1 MGGRR
6 DCFGAVGS
14 SFRARRW
21 LSLDPCGILGVTFS
35 FGVHV
40 FAGITSGLYL
50 LNDSLLSQVLYGGVY
65 LPLAGMA
72 VWSLYKAWRTDPGA
86 VPMGARPLMTVRKAG
101 STDQP
106 ERAIR
111 RCHKC
116 NDNFKPARAHHDS
129 ITGRCIV
136 KFDHFCPWVGNAV
149 GALNHK
155 FFCLF
160 IGYTLITCMTTL
172 ALFTVQFFN
181 CRAMK
186 TIYNSDT
193 HVSENEEATWH
204 EPESKKAGEAR
215 FLGIDPTHTDCSK
228 VFLGNPMVVILAITA
243 VTFLIFTFV
252 MLLDQLEAIQ
262 SNTSKIARMK
272 LRVGQGGTE
281 LERVSHDFNEMF
293 GGASPN
299 PAWHWFVPISVNFPS
314 GMEKVVLG
322 YEWDPT
328 FGDSPF
334 EEDDLVAAIKG
345 EKSTVHIDAGV
356 DEESQDASEIENDS
370 LSGRKT
376 VEMTSGKIS
385 VSRAKKRVSTKKQDE
400 VTFIETKNRLT

>member
-6 DCFGAVGS
+6 DCFGIVGS
-14 SFRARRW
+14 SFGARHW
-21 LSLDPCGILGVTFS
+21 LSLDPCGLLGVAFS
-35 FGVHV
+35 FGVHTY
-40 FAGITSGLYL
+40 AAITTGLYL
-50 LNDSLLSQVLYGGVY
+50 LNNSLLSQLLYGGVY
-65 LPLAGMA
+65 LPLIGMA

-86 VPMGARPLMTVRKAG
+86 VPMGARPLTTVRKAG
-101 STDQP
+101 SIDPP

-116 NDNFKPARAHHDS
+116 GDNFKPGRAHHDS

-160 IGYTLITCMTTL
+160 IGYTLITCAMTLTFF
-172 ALFTVQFFN
+172 ALQFFN
-181 CRAMK
+181 CRAIK
-186 TIYNSDT
+186 SDSGYEPNG
-193 HVSENEEATWH
+193 SENEEAEWH
-204 EPESKKAGEAR
+204 VPESKKSGEAR
-215 FLGIDPTHTDCSK
+215 LLGMDLAYPECSK
-228 VFLGNPMVVILAITA
+228 VFLGNPMVFLLAFAA
-243 VTFLIFTFV
+243 VTFFIFTCV
-252 MLLDQLEAIQ
+252 MLIDQMEAIQ

-272 LRVGQGGTE
+272 LKVGQGGTE

-293 GGASPN
+293 GGDSPR

-328 FGDSPF
+328 FEDSPF

-345 EKSTVHIDAGV
+345 EKPIVNVDAGL
-356 DEESQDASEIENDS
+356 DEENQGDSDTENDE
-370 LSGRKT
+370 LPDRKA
-376 VEMTSGKIS
+376 VEMTSAKIS
-385 VSRAKKRVSTKKQDE
+385 AGGAKKRVSTKKQDE
-400 VTFIETKNRLT
+400 VTFVDTKNRLT